1 MTIKFKNFEEKK
13 RLYADSVLNN
23 ESKETQSKA
32 FDDMMSTMVDEIRDD
47 ILSNVN
53 TNNMD
58 NVILSNRGQQ
68 VLTSEELKFFNA
80 VIEQGGFKEH
90 DILPKTTQERVFDD
104 LVKEHPLLAK
114 LGLENYGA
122 ITEFIYGN
130 PEGAA
135 VWGELFG
142 GIQGN
147 LNANFRKE
155 KIGQYKLTAFFAVS
169 NDMLSL
175 GPVWV
180 EKYVRTFLVEALKV
194 ALEKAFILGDGKSQP
209 IGLNRD
215 LLAAVTQGQYAEKA
229 SAGTLTFKDTK
240 TIIAEIAGVHK
251 NLAKYKRLKK
261 DGVTEEDNFQARNI
275 AGKVVMLINP
285 FEYYDIMARATVQN
299 ASGTFIT
306 ALPFNPTIIESIF
319 VPTGKVIF
327 FVEGE
332 YLAITAGSFGISQFK
347 ETLAMED
354 ATLYIT
360 KMYANGKPK
369 DNYAAQVYNLNIT
382 PLA

>member
-68 VLTSEELKFFNA
+68 VLTSEELKFFNT

-90 DILPKTTQERVFDD
+90 DTLPKTTQERVFDD

-114 LGLENYGA
+114 LGLQNYGA

-142 GIQGN
+142 GIQGS

-229 SAGTLTFKDTK
+229 PAGTLTFKDTK

-261 DGVTEEDNFQARNI
+261 DGVTEEDEFQARNI

>member
-1 MTIKFKNFEEKK
+1 MTIKFKNFKEKK

-68 VLTSEELKFFNA
+68 VLTSEELKFFNT

-90 DILPKTTQERVFDD
+90 DTLPKTTQERVFDD

-114 LGLENYGA
+114 LGLQNYGA

-142 GIQGN
+142 GIQGS

-261 DGVTEEDNFQARNI
+261 DGVTEEDEFQARNI

-332 YLAITAGSFGISQFK
+332 YLAITAGSFGINQFK

>member
-142 GIQGN
+142 GIQGD

-261 DGVTEEDNFQARNI
+261 DGVTEEDEFQARNI

>member
-68 VLTSEELKFFNA
+68 VLTSEELKFFNT

-90 DILPKTTQERVFDD
+90 DTLPKTTQERVFDD

-114 LGLENYGA
+114 LGLQNYGA

-142 GIQGN
+142 GIQGS

-261 DGVTEEDNFQARNI
+261 DGVTEENEYQARNI

-285 FEYYDIMARATVQN
+285 FEYYDIMARTTVQN

-332 YLAITAGSFGISQFK
+332 YLAITAGSFGINQFK

>member
-68 VLTSEELKFFNA
+68 VLTSEELKFFNT

-90 DILPKTTQERVFDD
+90 DTLPKTTQERVFDD

-114 LGLENYGA
+114 LGLQNYGA

-142 GIQGN
+142 GIQGS

-332 YLAITAGSFGISQFK
+332 YLAITAGSFGINQFK

>member
-47 ILSNVN
+47 ILSNMN

-68 VLTSEELKFFNA
+68 VLTSEELKFFNT

-90 DILPKTTQERVFDD
+90 DTLPKTTQERVFDD

-114 LGLENYGA
+114 LGLQNYGA

-142 GIQGN
+142 GIQGS

-155 KIGQYKLTAFFAVS
+155 TIGQYKLTAFFAVS

-261 DGVTEEDNFQARNI
+261 DGVTEEDEFQARNI

-347 ETLAMED
+347 ETLAMDD

>member
-68 VLTSEELKFFNA
+68 VLTSEELKFFNT

-90 DILPKTTQERVFDD
+90 DTLPKTTQERVFDD
-104 LVKEHPLLAK
+104 LVKEHPLLEK
-114 LGLENYGA
+114 LGLQNYGA

-142 GIQGN
+142 GIQGS

-229 SAGTLTFKDTK
+229 AAGTLTFKDTK

-332 YLAITAGSFGISQFK
+332 YLAITAGSFGINQFK

-354 ATLYIT
+354 ATLYII

>member
-68 VLTSEELKFFNA
+68 VLTSEELKFFNT

-90 DILPKTTQERVFDD
+90 DTLPKTTQERVFDD

-114 LGLENYGA
+114 LGLQNYGA

-142 GIQGN
+142 GIQGS
-147 LNANFRKE
+147 LKANFRKE

-215 LLAAVTQGQYAEKA
+215 LLAAVTQGQYSEKA
-229 SAGTLTFKDTK
+229 AAGTLTFKDTK

-275 AGKVVMLINP
+275 DGKVVMLINP

-332 YLAITAGSFGISQFK
+332 YLAITAGSFGINQFK

>member
-68 VLTSEELKFFNA
+68 VLTSEELKFFNT

-90 DILPKTTQERVFDD
+90 DTLPKTTQERVFDD

-114 LGLENYGA
+114 LGLQNYGA

-142 GIQGN
+142 GIQGS

-215 LLAAVTQGQYAEKA
+215 LLAAVTQGQYAEKT

-261 DGVTEEDNFQARNI
+261 DGVTEEDEFQARNI

-285 FEYYDIMARATVQN
+285 FQYYDIMARATVQN
-299 ASGTFIT
+299 AAGTFIT

-332 YLAITAGSFGISQFK
+332 YLAITAGSFGINQFK

-369 DNYAAQVYNLNIT
+369 DNYAAQVYDLNIS
-382 PLA
+382 PRA

>member
-68 VLTSEELKFFNA
+68 VLTSEELKFFNT

-90 DILPKTTQERVFDD
+90 DTLPKTTQERVFDD

-114 LGLENYGA
+114 LGLQNYGA

-142 GIQGN
+142 GIQGS

-251 NLAKYKRLKK
+251 NLAKYKRLEK
-261 DGVTEEDNFQARNI
+261 DGVTEEDEFQARNI

>member
-261 DGVTEEDNFQARNI
+261 DGVTEEDEFQARNI

-369 DNYAAQVYNLNIT
+369 DNYAAQVYELNIT

>member
-68 VLTSEELKFFNA
+68 VLTSEELKFFNT
-80 VIEQGGFKEH
+80 VIEQGGFKER
-90 DILPKTTQERVFDD
+90 DTLPKTTQERVFDD

-114 LGLENYGA
+114 LGLQNYGA

-142 GIQGN
+142 GIQGS

-261 DGVTEEDNFQARNI
+261 DGVTEEDEFQARNI

-332 YLAITAGSFGISQFK
+332 YLAITAGSFGINQFK

>member
-68 VLTSEELKFFNA
+68 VLTSEELKFFNT

-90 DILPKTTQERVFDD
+90 DTLPKTTQERVFDD

-114 LGLENYGA
+114 LGLQNYGA

-142 GIQGN
+142 GIQGS

-261 DGVTEEDNFQARNI
+261 DGVTEEDEFQARNI

-332 YLAITAGSFGISQFK
+332 YLAITAGSFGINQFK

>member
-1 MTIKFKNFEEKK
+1 MGKNNYHLKNIKEGTKVESYSIKKFKVGAASVVIGASIFFGAGAVAQASESVSNNTVTDESLGTEKK
-13 RLYADSVLNN
+13 LEVAPKAQAKPVVENTRESVSAALASKLENSEKETLNKVALTKLIEEIDGKFTDGKYASKTEDSVN
-23 ESKETQSKA
+23 Q
-32 FDDMMSTMVDEIRDD
+32 
-47 ILSNVN
+47 
-53 TNNMD
+53 
-58 NVILSNRGQQ
+58 
-68 VLTSEELKFFNA
+68 
-80 VIEQGGFKEH
+80 
-90 DILPKTTQERVFDD
+90 
-104 LVKEHPLLAK
+104 
-114 LGLENYGA
+114 
-122 ITEFIYGN
+122 
-130 PEGAA
+130 
-135 VWGELFG
+135 
-142 GIQGN
+142 
-147 LNANFRKE
+147 
-155 KIGQYKLTAFFAVS
+155 
-169 NDMLSL
+169 
-175 GPVWV
+175 
-180 EKYVRTFLVEALKV
+180 LKV
-194 ALEKAFILGDGKSQP
+194 ALEKAFIIGDGKSQP

-261 DGVTEEDNFQARNI
+261 DGVTEEDEFQARNI

>member
-68 VLTSEELKFFNA
+68 VLTSEELKFFNT

-90 DILPKTTQERVFDD
+90 DTLPKTTQERVFDD

-114 LGLENYGA
+114 LGLQNYGA

-142 GIQGN
+142 GIQGR

-261 DGVTEEDNFQARNI
+261 DGVTEEDEFQARNI

-332 YLAITAGSFGISQFK
+332 YLAITAGSFGINQFK

>member
-147 LNANFRKE
+147 LTANFRKE

-261 DGVTEEDNFQARNI
+261 DGVTEEDEFQARNI

>member
-261 DGVTEEDNFQARNI
+261 DGVTEENEFQARNI

-285 FEYYDIMARATVQN
+285 FEYYDIMARATIQN

>member
-261 DGVTEEDNFQARNI
+261 DGVTEEDEFQARNI

>member
-68 VLTSEELKFFNA
+68 VLTSEELKFFNT

-90 DILPKTTQERVFDD
+90 DTLPKTTQERVFDD

-114 LGLENYGA
+114 LGLQNYGA

-261 DGVTEEDNFQARNI
+261 DGVTEEDEFQARNI

>member
-53 TNNMD
+53 TNNTD
-58 NVILSNRGQQ
+58 NIILSNRGQQ
-68 VLTSEELKFFNA
+68 VLTSEELKFFNT

-90 DILPKTTQERVFDD
+90 DTLPKTTRERVFDD
-104 LVKEHPLLAK
+104 LVKEHPLLEK

-142 GIQGN
+142 GIQGS

-155 KIGQYKLTAFFAVS
+155 KIGEYKLTAFFAVS

-261 DGVTEEDNFQARNI
+261 DGVTEEDEFQARNI

>member
-68 VLTSEELKFFNA
+68 VLTSEELKFFNT
-80 VIEQGGFKEH
+80 VIEQGGFKEQ
-90 DILPKTTQERVFDD
+90 DTLPKTTQERVFDD

-114 LGLENYGA
+114 LGLQNYGA

-142 GIQGN
+142 GIQGS

>member
-261 DGVTEEDNFQARNI
+261 DGVTEENEFQARNI

>member
-53 TNNMD
+53 TNNTD
-58 NVILSNRGQQ
+58 NIILSNRGQQ
-68 VLTSEELKFFNA
+68 VLTSEELKFFNT

-90 DILPKTTQERVFDD
+90 DTLPKTTRERVFDD
-104 LVKEHPLLAK
+104 LVKEHPLLEK

-142 GIQGN
+142 GIQGS

-261 DGVTEEDNFQARNI
+261 DGVTEEDEFQARNI

>member
-261 DGVTEEDNFQARNI
+261 DGVTEEDEFQARNI

-369 DNYAAQVYNLNIT
+369 DNYAAQVYDLNIS
-382 PLA
+382 PRA

>member
-68 VLTSEELKFFNA
+68 VLTSEELKFFNT

-90 DILPKTTQERVFDD
+90 DTLPKTTQERVFDD

-114 LGLENYGA
+114 LGLQNYGA

-142 GIQGN
+142 GIQGS

-261 DGVTEEDNFQARNI
+261 DGVTEEDEFQARNI

-369 DNYAAQVYNLNIT
+369 DNYAAQVYILNIT

>member
-23 ESKETQSKA
+23 ESKEKQSEA
-32 FDDMMSTMVDEIRDD
+32 FEDMMSTMVNEIRED

-53 TNNMD
+53 ISNVD

-68 VLTSEELKFFNA
+68 VLTSEEVKFFNQ
-80 VIEQGGFKEH
+80 VIEEGGFKEN
-90 DILPKTTQERVFDD
+90 DTLPKTTQERVFDD
-104 LVKEHPLLAK
+104 LVKEHPLLEK
-114 LGLENYGA
+114 LGLQNYGA

-142 GIQGN
+142 GIQGS

-155 KIGQYKLTAFFAVS
+155 KINQYKLTAFFAVS

-215 LLAAVTQGQYAEKA
+215 LLAAVTQGKYAEKT
-229 SAGTLTFKDTK
+229 SAGTLTFKDSV
-240 TIIAEIAGVHK
+240 TIIDEIAGVHK
-251 NLAKYKRLKK
+251 KLAKYKRLKK
-261 DGVTEEDNFQARNI
+261 DGVTEEDEFQARNI

-285 FEYYDIMARATVQN
+285 FQYYDIMARATVQN
-299 ASGTFIT
+299 AAGTFIT

-332 YLAITAGSFGISQFK
+332 YLAITAGSFGINKFK

-369 DNYAAQVYNLNIT
+369 DNYAAQVYDLNIS
-382 PLA
+382 PRA

>member
-68 VLTSEELKFFNA
+68 VLTSEELKFFNT

-90 DILPKTTQERVFDD
+90 DTLPKTTQERVFDD
-104 LVKEHPLLAK
+104 LVKEHPLLEK
-114 LGLENYGA
+114 LGLQNYGA

-142 GIQGN
+142 GIQGS

-261 DGVTEEDNFQARNI
+261 DGVTEEDEFQARNI

-332 YLAITAGSFGISQFK
+332 YLAITAGSFGINQFK

>member
-68 VLTSEELKFFNA
+68 VLTSEELKFFNT

-90 DILPKTTQERVFDD
+90 DTLPKTTQERVFDD
-104 LVKEHPLLAK
+104 LVKEHPLLEK
-114 LGLENYGA
+114 LGLQNYGA

-142 GIQGN
+142 GIQGS

-215 LLAAVTQGQYAEKA
+215 LLAAVTQGQYAEK
-229 SAGTLTFKDTK
+229 SPAGTLTFKDTK

-251 NLAKYKRLKK
+251 SLAKYKRLKK
-261 DGVTEEDNFQARNI
+261 DGVTEENEFQARNI

-306 ALPFNPTIIESIF
+306 ALPFNPMIIESIF

>member
-142 GIQGN
+142 GIPGN

-261 DGVTEEDNFQARNI
+261 DGVTEEDEFQVRNI

>member
-23 ESKETQSKA
+23 ESKEKQSKA
-32 FDDMMSTMVDEIRDD
+32 FEDMMSTMVDEIRDD

-58 NVILSNRGQQ
+58 NIILSNRGQQ
-68 VLTSEELKFFNA
+68 VLTSEELKFFNT

-90 DILPKTTQERVFDD
+90 DTLPKTTRERVFDD

-142 GIQGN
+142 GIQGS

-155 KIGQYKLTAFFAVS
+155 KIGEYKLTAFFAVS

-194 ALEKAFILGDGKSQP
+194 ALEKAFIIGDGKSQP

-215 LLAAVTQGQYAEKA
+215 LLAAVTQGQYTEKA
-229 SAGTLTFKDTK
+229 PAGTLTFKDTK

-251 NLAKYKRLKK
+251 NLSKYKRLKK
-261 DGVTEEDNFQARNI
+261 DGVTEEDEFQARNI

>member
-47 ILSNVN
+47 ILSN
-53 TNNMD
+53 
-58 NVILSNRGQQ
+58 LSNRGQQ
-68 VLTSEELKFFNA
+68 VLTSEELKFFNT

-90 DILPKTTQERVFDD
+90 DTLPKTTQERVFDD

-114 LGLENYGA
+114 LGLQNYGA

-142 GIQGN
+142 GIQGS

-261 DGVTEEDNFQARNI
+261 DGVTEEDEFQARNI

>member
-68 VLTSEELKFFNA
+68 VLTSEELKFFNT

-90 DILPKTTQERVFDD
+90 DTLPKTTQERVFDD

-114 LGLENYGA
+114 LGLQNYGA

-142 GIQGN
+142 GIQGS

-229 SAGTLTFKDTK
+229 PAGTLTFKDTK

-261 DGVTEEDNFQARNI
+261 DGVTEEDEFQARNI

-285 FEYYDIMARATVQN
+285 FQYYDIMARATVQN
-299 ASGTFIT
+299 AAGTFIT

-332 YLAITAGSFGISQFK
+332 YLAITAGSFGINQFK

-369 DNYAAQVYNLNIT
+369 DNYAAQVYDLNIS
-382 PLA
+382 PRA

>member
-261 DGVTEEDNFQARNI
+261 DGVTEEDELQARNI